1 MDGRVEHLQS
11 ADGPPLCVLDD
22 FEYPVQRYQLQAGE
36 CLCLTTD
43 GINEAMN
50 EAGDLYGN
58 ERLDRL
64 LAALPSTAAAT
75 PAAVV
80 QAVRDDVREHVGQAE
95 PSDDLTLLV
104 LRWDGAA

>member
-1 MDGRVEHLQS
+1 
-11 ADGPPLCVLDD
+11 
-22 FEYPVQRYQLQAGE
+22 
-36 CLCLTTD
+36 
-43 GINEAMN
+43 
-50 EAGDLYGN
+50 LYGN

-80 QAVRDDVREHVGQAE
+80 QAVRDDVRLHVGQAE